1 MEVFPLIFF
10 FFSLRFFFSPFS
22 RHSVIIFFFF
32 AVSLEL
38 GFCIVESELESFLFF
53 SFLLSSFFWDVH
65 HIGFFFLIGFLFL
78 LASSLSSSSKFDTFF
93 LLPFFLQ
100 VAFQVQTFHSHHLR
114 DSTFF
119 NNFIFF
125 KIFLVFHFLNYQS
138 LFSNFF
144 LQFFRHFTHIL
155 VRIFVIRLISG
166 LFFLFL
172 FVDSSSD

>member
-1 MEVFPLIFF
+1 MILANRHIFKKHRLILLGPYWNIFFSRIISQRHMEVFPLIFF
-10 FFSLRFFFSPFS
+10 FFSLRSFFSPFS

-38 GFCIVESELESFLFF
+38 GFCIVESESELESFLFF

-100 VAFQVQTFHSHHLR
+100 VAF
-114 DSTFF
+114 
-119 NNFIFF
+119 
-125 KIFLVFHFLNYQS
+125 
-138 LFSNFF
+138 
-144 LQFFRHFTHIL
+144 
-155 VRIFVIRLISG
+155 
-166 LFFLFL
+166 
-172 FVDSSSD
+172 

>member
-22 RHSVIIFFFF
+22 RYRVIIFFFF

-119 NNFIFF
+119 NNFIFLRF
-125 KIFLVFHFLNYQS
+125 FWFFTFLIIRVFFQIFFCSFLGISPIS
-138 LFSNFF
+138 LSEY
-144 LQFFRHFTHIL
+144 
-155 VRIFVIRLISG
+155 S
-166 LFFLFL
+166 
-172 FVDSSSD
+172 